1 MSTGAP
7 LPPSPAYQNVPP
19 PPASSSNTV
28 LKIVLIV
35 VGVFVLLG
43 IIVAGVL
50 GFTAYKMSR
59 SIRRNSN
66 GDVSIS
72 TSNGSITTGRS
83 ANISAADLGTVL
95 YPGASSS
102 NEGSM
107 NMKTPNGSMVT
118 SVFTVLIRPIRS
130 LPSIRKNLATRLLS
144 FRQGTE
150 PCCRP
155 VRKTRTTL
163 WSRSP
168 RKMANRRSLS
178 SMSPRPSLRSRAFYG
193 TRKTNPVLMV
203 NSLDAGKET
212 VPLKFPLLIVSVEP

>member
-118 SVFTVLIRPIRS
+118 SVFT
-130 LPSIRKNLATRLLS
+130 
-144 FRQGTE
+144 
-150 PCCRP
+150 
-155 VRKTRTTL
+155 
-163 WSRSP
+163 
-168 RKMANRRSLS
+168 S
-178 SMSPRPSLRSRAFYG
+178 SDSSDKVVAFYKEKLGDQASIVQTGNG
-193 TRKTNPVLMV
+193 TMLSAGEKDKDNVMV
-203 NSLDAGKET
+203 TITPEDGKS
-212 VPLKFPLLIVSVEP
+212 KIVIIHVTQTKP